1 MSFPNNR
8 HKPVA
13 SWNPPPNPDTNRV
26 AWHCCSGCTS
36 WRDELQ
42 SGESASLADAAV
54 ATHEVSDQKDAA
66 DRRQASSIDEAVQRH
81 EQSEVELVLAALR
94 RLDEGRY
101 GNCQDCDEP
110 ISPQR
115 LQVQPAALR
124 LPRVKPRGSAAHL
137 RCTRHPEPRVARHP
151 DAMETSAA
159 AEVARA
165 AAPGRRV
172 GFRTVPQ

>member
-1 MSFPNNR
+1 MEP
-8 HKPVA
+8 
-13 SWNPPPNPDTNRV
+13 TNQSRYEPLRL
-26 AWHCCSGCTS
+26 ALLHWLHEL
-36 WRDELQ
+36 RDELQ

-81 EQSEVELVLAALR
+81 EQSEVEHVLAALR

-101 GNCQDCDEP
+101 GNCEDCDEP

-124 LPRVKPRGSAAHL
+124 
-137 RCTRHPEPRVARHP
+137 CTACQTAWERRAPAVHP
-151 DAMETSAA
+151 
-159 AEVARA
+159 
-165 AAPGRRV
+165 AP
-172 GFRTVPQ
+172 

>member
-1 MSFPNNR
+1 MDS
-8 HKPVA
+8 
-13 SWNPPPNPDTNRV
+13 TNQSRYEPLRL
-26 AWHCCSGCTS
+26 ALLQRLHEL
-36 WRDELQ
+36 RAELQ

-81 EQSEVELVLAALR
+81 EQSEVEFVLAALR

-124 LPRVKPRGSAAHL
+124 CAACQTTWE
-137 RCTRHPEPRVARHP
+137 RRAPAMHPTP
-151 DAMETSAA
+151 
-159 AEVARA
+159 
-165 AAPGRRV
+165 
-172 GFRTVPQ
+172 